1 MQLRTDDFRFDNRN
15 LSDFGFKVVNVQNST
30 NTRKIGLARTLTT
43 EDGVIGNKVIQSIAE
58 TQGQFTIVVSK
69 FNEDK
74 IAPITDEDLKQITT
88 WLFSPTDYKELIAI
102 DEESNIIYYGMFID
116 GEQTYVTDDNRGYI
130 TLTFMLDSNHAYGQE
145 VKYVKAVNGTVEFNI
160 PFEDN
165 VRNYYYPDIEFNVT
179 GNSFTIENTTMNE
192 TMSFTSLDSSCQK
205 GIIYGDGMMTMVS
218 LSNNK
223 VNLRQKSNRKFIR
236 LQNGNNTIK
245 ITGNGTFTI
254 KVQPKISLR

>member
-58 TQGQFTIVVSK
+58 TQGQFTIVISK

-88 WLFSPTDYKELIAI
+88 WLFSPIDYKELIAI

-160 PFEDN
+160 TLENN
-165 VRNYYYPDIEFNVT
+165 VGNYYYPDIEFNVT

-223 VNLRQKSNRKFIR
+223 VNPKAAPKRILRMMVGVSSIMYTRSPAKAV
-236 LQNGNNTIK
+236 T
-245 ITGNGTFTI
+245 
-254 KVQPKISLR
+254 P

>member
-58 TQGQFTIVVSK
+58 TQGQFTIVISK

-130 TLTFMLDSNHAYGQE
+130 TLTFMLDSNHAYGQIE
-145 VKYVKAVNGTVEFNI
+145 KITKSGGSTFIIDFKN
-160 PFEDN
+160 N
-165 VRNYYYPDIEFNVT
+165 VGEYYYPDIEFNVS
-179 GNSFTIENTTMNE
+179 GSSFSIENTTLGERIEFNN
-192 TMSFTSLDSSCQK
+192 LDANCRE
-205 GIIYGDGMMTMVS
+205 GIIYGEGIMTMIS
-218 LSNNK
+218 STDAT
-223 VNLRQKSNRKFIR
+223 VNMREKSNRKFLR
-236 LQNGNNTIK
+236 LQNGANVIK
-245 ITGNGTFTI
+245 ITGSGTFTFHI
-254 KVQPKISLR
+254 QPKISLR